1 MNRSRR
7 VALLT
12 GAVGMAL
19 NTACYAYQPVTGVPP
34 GTGQRVRVHLTTDG
48 TTELARYL
56 GPRVTSV
63 DGRLASAQSD
73 GALNVAVE
81 SVQLTDGV
89 RQAWSG
95 EGVVAFPSQYVTRI
109 ERSELSKART
119 TVGAIALVVGLFA
132 IAALALKVTGS
143 QGGPD
148 AGGGSPTQ

>member
-1 MNRSRR
+1 MNMGRR
-7 VALLT
+7 VVLLT

-19 NTACYAYQPVTGVPP
+19 NMACYAYQPVTGVPP
-34 GTGQRVRVHLTTDG
+34 GTDQRVRVHLTTDG

-63 DGRLASAQSD
+63 DGRLASVQPD
-73 GALNVAVE
+73 GALTVAVE

-109 ERSELSKART
+109 ERSELSRART

-132 IAALALKVTGS
+132 IAALALKVRGS

-148 AGGGSPTQ
+148 AGGGTPTQ

>member
-1 MNRSRR
+1 MNMGRR
-7 VALLT
+7 VVLLT

-19 NTACYAYQPVTGVPP
+19 NMACYAYQPVTGVPP
-34 GTGQRVRVHLTTDG
+34 GKDQRVRVHLTTDG

-63 DGRLASAQSD
+63 DGRLASVQPD
-73 GALNVAVE
+73 GALTVAVE

-109 ERSELSKART
+109 ERSELSRART

-132 IAALALKVTGS
+132 IAALALKVRGS

-148 AGGGSPTQ
+148 AGGGTPTQ

>member
-1 MNRSRR
+1 MRIGRQLT
-7 VALLT
+7 VLIGGAAL
-12 GAVGMAL
+12 AI
-19 NTACYAYQPVTGVPP
+19 NSACYAYQPVTGVAL
-34 GTGQRVRVHLTTDG
+34 GESQRVRIHLTSDG

-63 DGRLASAQSD
+63 DGRLASAQPD
-73 GALNVAVE
+73 GALTVAVE

-132 IAALALKVTGS
+132 IAALALKVRGS

-148 AGGGSPTQ
+148 AGGGTPTQ